1 MIRIGKLTDYGIVLM
16 THLAR
21 DPAQPV
27 QAASDLAQA
36 TSLGPS
42 TVAKLLK
49 VLLRA
54 GLLVSH
60 RGIRGGYSL
69 SRPAEEIS
77 VGQIIVAI
85 EGPVLMTEC
94 GGQPTNKCQIR
105 HLCTA
110 QSHWHRIDDV
120 VREAL
125 DGLKLEELARPLR
138 ARRAGAFGRQP
149 GDQQR
154 SEAEADQA
162 RSKRP

>member
-1 MIRIGKLTDYGIVLM
+1 MIRIGKLTDYGIVVM

-21 DPAQPV
+21 DPAQAV
-27 QAASDLAQA
+27 MAASDLAQA

-77 VGQIIVAI
+77 VGQIIGAI
-85 EGPVLMTEC
+85 EGPVVMTEC
-94 GGQPTNKCQIR
+94 GGQPANKCSMR
-105 HLCTA
+105 HVCTA

-125 DGLKLEELARPLR
+125 ESLKLEELARPLR
-138 ARRAGAFGRQP
+138 LRKAGALQRQP
-149 GDQQR
+149 GDQQP
-154 SEAEADQA
+154 ADRR